1 MPTVDK
7 LVQGAK
13 QLKVKEVPGYV
24 SKFAGEHWTPDKTR
38 SRLGN
43 WMDRFKVQ
51 VREGEIDEA
60 LEEEEGEE
68 ITN

>member
-24 SKFAGEHWTPDKTR
+24 SKFAGEYWTPDKTR
-38 SRLGN
+38 SRLAN
-43 WMDRFKVQ
+43 WMDRYKVQ
-51 VREGEIDEA
+51 VRGW
-60 LEEEEGEE
+60 
-68 ITN
+68 